1 MTFENEKIL
10 ENITVNLDEQKEIVA
25 NCVAVGGN
33 MKPEFNWYVGD
44 QLFGGTFE
52 SKEEHSTIIY
62 TSVGKFNLSMEQNEE
77 VLKCEIVH
85 KGYNKQQL
93 KAGINL
99 IETQLNL
106 NFKASFSEPEAEGNT
121 VKISFKCNPEPT
133 GGQWII
139 EDGLTIHFGTNNG
152 TFQASEILKVDGKNQ
167 YEAILNHTL
176 NEVKTANIEVV
187 NDLGIA
193 LHYSF
198 EIGAYNKLIVVILH
212 LIPLILILVAMIAVI
227 YLLYKKKFLCFKE
240 RKENV
245 DDKFYGTESESSK
258 RLMDHTIEMGETEL
272 DGTDRS
278 KVATTFDEISE
289 DASQLITHDSTSSSQ
304 SKHELLTK
312 NEIKEEERNINDT
325 NEKDNLQNVVN
336 EVRGQSNKVNEL
348 SDLDVEKEREGTDFA
363 ESKHEDK
370 KENEIKVD
378 ADTVNEP
385 VGKATKSRD
394 LKIDTTRDAFSKPR
408 NTVPESP
415 LTASLSQ
422 DKPDFR
428 NAISSPEPKSTL
440 EFKGFGKPTLTVN
453 SNLTVTEETLDDIV
467 DSISSMAIMPEKKEG
482 LEADGNAKSETKDP
496 AEPQAESSKIEGSS
510 IIVDSNLTVSNADD
524 QQNNTRSR
532 KTKPV
537 IDIKAATSWR
547 PSTMEPDTP
556 IPMLH
561 DTKYNTPDTTLSP
574 EIVPMLQN
582 PLKAARMPNID
593 TKPEENLDDIVD
605 SISSMVI
612 MPEKKA
618 GLEADSNAKSET
630 EDPAEPQLESYK
642 IEDSSPI
649 EDPNLTVPN
658 ADGQQINSRSR
669 KSSFNSDHSSGSSNV
684 SQTLVYYSDVTL
696 TPHDGRWH

>member
-1 MTFENEKIL
+1 MQLILSLTYFKVIVALPPDNAYMTFENEKIL
-10 ENITVNLDEQKEIVA
+10 ENITVNLDEQKEIVT
-25 NCVAVGGN
+25 NCVAVGGS
-33 MKPEFNWYVGD
+33 MKPQFNWFVGD
-44 QLFGGTFE
+44 QLFNGTFE
-52 SKEEHSTIIY
+52 EKEENGKTIY
-62 TSVGKFNLSMEQNEE
+62 TSVKNFNLSMEQNEE
-77 VLKCEIVH
+77 MLKCEIIH
-85 KGYNKQQL
+85 KGYNKEQL

-106 NFKASFSEPEAEGNT
+106 NFKASFSDPEVEGNT
-121 VKISFKCNPEPT
+121 VKINFKCNPEPT

-139 EDGLTIHFGTNNG
+139 EDGLIIPFGTKNG
-152 TFQASEILKVDGKNQ
+152 TFQASEILKVDGKNL
-167 YEAILNHTL
+167 YEAKLNHTL

-212 LIPLILILVAMIAVI
+212 LIPLILILVAIIAGI
-227 YLLYKKKFLCFKE
+227 YLLYKKKFLCFKK
-240 RKENV
+240 KETLGQAKSMN
-245 DDKFYGTESESSK
+245 DDNFYGTEAESSK

-278 KVATTFDEISE
+278 KVATTFDEISK
-289 DASQLITHDSTSSSQ
+289 DASKLITHDSTSSSQ
-304 SKHELLTK
+304 SKHEILNK
-312 NEIKEEERNINDT
+312 NEIKEEEENNYDT
-325 NEKDNLQNVVN
+325 NEKNNLQNVAN
-336 EVRGQSNKVNEL
+336 EGQSKKVNEL
-348 SDLDVEKEREGTDFA
+348 SDLDVKKEREGTDFA

-378 ADTVNEP
+378 TDTVNEP
-385 VGKATKSRD
+385 KSRG

-415 LTASLSQ
+415 LTANLAK
-422 DKPDFR
+422 DKPDFK
-428 NAISSPEPKSTL
+428 NAISSPEPQSTL

-453 SNLTVTEETLDDIV
+453 SNLTV
-467 DSISSMAIMPEKKEG
+467 P
-482 LEADGNAKSETKDP
+482 
-496 AEPQAESSKIEGSS
+496 
-510 IIVDSNLTVSNADD
+510 NADD
-524 QQNNTRSR
+524 QENNTRSQ

-547 PSTMEPDTP
+547 SSEMEPDTP
-556 IPMLH
+556 ISMLH
-561 DTKYNTPDTTLSP
+561 DTKDTPLSP
-574 EIVPMLQN
+574 EIVPLLPY
-582 PLKAARMPNID
+582 PLKAARMPNND
-593 TKPEENLDDIVD
+593 TKPKENLDDIVD

-618 GLEADSNAKSET
+618 GLEADGNAKSKT

-642 IEDSSPI
+642 IEYSSPI

-658 ADGQQINSRSR
+658 ADGQQHNSRSR

-684 SQTLVYYSDVTL
+684 SQASVYYFFLPYLFFSFYCL
-696 TPHDGRWH
+696 HL